1 MGIIQY
7 IDVVRIPVKDLKR
20 ATHFY
25 SVGLGLDFQFEL
37 DKCSYFSL
45 GNTQIILDSKIENTS
60 SFISFFLNHE
70 KIIETV
76 LKLSALGAITIQQPE
91 IYSYFR
97 DRDRWKAKLKDT
109 EGNIFELTADI
120 YNGQV

>member
-60 SFISFFLNHE
+60 SYLSYFLNHE
-70 KIIETV
+70 KIIEKRIVFLLV
-76 LKLSALGAITIQQPE
+76 LCLPFSIISFKFT
-91 IYSYFR
+91 R
-97 DRDRWKAKLKDT
+97 D
-109 EGNIFELTADI
+109 E
-120 YNGQV
+120 